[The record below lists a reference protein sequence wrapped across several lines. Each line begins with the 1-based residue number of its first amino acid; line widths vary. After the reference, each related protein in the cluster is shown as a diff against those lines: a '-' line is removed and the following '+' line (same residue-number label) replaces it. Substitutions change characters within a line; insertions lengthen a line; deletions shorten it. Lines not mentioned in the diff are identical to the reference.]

1 MAVHLTCECVV
12 GLGTSS
18 LPVADFPCP
27 QHIKGFLPLK
37 AEIQAGL
44 LDIETFALILQKL
57 NLVLGFQCQQV
68 PLQFFSSD
76 ILEMKVLGPPLALSA
91 GTQASSLHTHCL
103 KDLFFL
109 GSFALS
115 KRCLL

>member
-1 MAVHLTCECVV
+1 M
-12 GLGTSS
+12 
-18 LPVADFPCP
+18 ADFPCP
-27 QHIKGFLPLK
+27 QHVKGFLPLK

-44 LDIETFALILQKL
+44 LDMKTFVLILQKR
-57 NLVLGFQCQQV
+57 NLVLGFQRQQV

-76 ILEMKVLGPPLALSA
+76 ILEMKVLGSSLGPVCRD
-91 GTQASSLHTHCL
+91 TASSLHTHCL
-103 KDLFFL
+103 KDLFSL